1 MSSGTKTCSAFPFKD
16 FKLFKVEK
24 KHVKT
29 FFAYAALIL
38 FFSLYGGSGRLFAK
52 DNEDVLSGDIVASS
66 EASIADASSDM
77 DEKNDAHITFPEIYE
92 VSISLIYPGE
102 GDKKDRLTASIKNLL
117 IENREKDAARKL
129 GEVLGL
135 QRKNSKA
142 YLGFYCR
149 KVLPLL
155 SGDLNE
161 RAEFLRWFLTG
172 YGKSGVV
179 MVSVEGVKKLSASG
193 RRRGEFWKF
202 VEDGKV
208 PSEKLERIYK
218 ADDVVYI
225 PFSSGEI
232 FLVDIVGSDRG
243 EAAVWKILPGGVNR
257 KAWPAGPWEREITIR
272 GDRVK

>member
-1 MSSGTKTCSAFPFKD
+1 MFSSTKICSEAPLEGVGRYKIQRRNVMAFIACSA
-16 FKLFKVEK
+16 L
-24 KHVKT
+24 T
-29 FFAYAALIL
+29 IL
-38 FFSLYGGSGRLFAK
+38 FFLLIGSDRLLAAE
-52 DNEDVLSGDIVASS
+52 NENAASGDAAPSFQTSVTAV
-66 EASIADASSDM
+66 SSDM
-77 DEKNDAHITFPEIYE
+77 EEADADFVLPKIYE

-102 GDKKDRLTASIKNLL
+102 GDKKDQLTASIKNLL
-117 IENREKDAARKL
+117 IQNGEKEAARTL
-129 GEVLGL
+129 GEMLGL

-149 KVLPLL
+149 KALPTL
-155 SGDLNE
+155 SGDLND

-179 MVSVEGVKKLSASG
+179 MVSEEGIKKLSASG

-218 ADDVVYI
+218 ADGVVYI
-225 PFSSGEI
+225 PFSPGEI
-232 FLVDIVGSDRG
+232 FLLDIVGSEQG
-243 EAAVWKILPGGVNR
+243 EAVVWKILPGGVNR

-272 GDRVK
+272 GDRVS

>member
-1 MSSGTKTCSAFPFKD
+1 MFSSIKIGSEAPFEGVGRYKIQRRNVMAFIACST
-16 FKLFKVEK
+16 L
-24 KHVKT
+24 T
-29 FFAYAALIL
+29 IL
-38 FFSLYGGSGRLFAK
+38 FFLLIGSDRLLAA
-52 DNEDVLSGDIVASS
+52 EDENAVSGDAVPSFQTSVTAV
-66 EASIADASSDM
+66 SSDM
-77 DEKNDAHITFPEIYE
+77 EEADADFVLPKIYE

-102 GDKKDRLTASIKNLL
+102 GDKKDQLTASIKNLL
-117 IENREKDAARKL
+117 VENGEKEAARTL
-129 GEVLGL
+129 GEMLGL

-149 KVLPLL
+149 KALPTL
-155 SGDLNE
+155 SGDLND

-179 MVSVEGVKKLSASG
+179 MVSEEGIKKLSASG

-225 PFSSGEI
+225 PFSPGEI
-232 FLVDIVGSDRG
+232 FLLDIVGSEQG
-243 EAAVWKILPGGVNR
+243 EAVVWKILPAGVNR

-272 GDRVK
+272 GDRVS